1 MDSFAN
7 DVQPSVRRWACLV
20 LPEIFGRLPDDI
32 KRSRAIVA
40 TAKFSRDNSR
50 EVRSALTE
58 ISGQLIHL
66 FVDTTVPDELLEWYL
81 GGSAAQE
88 NKPAP
93 NSNPFAP
100 LPTALSSLKSSI
112 STDSD
117 KSASYIQSFDP
128 ERAMICA
135 FNFPAVALSLGAK
148 QWSKIRSFHA
158 SLARHEQYPVRRS
171 LAASLHAVAKIIGS
185 EQALADLAGLFKSFL
200 SDSSPEVRE
209 MAIDQSFC
217 FIAQLPSSAN
227 DEYLDVLKGAVVPD
241 AGNPMPWRLRE
252 KGAAQ
257 LSSLTQQLL
266 SNLPEKEDASTPFF
280 DMLRFLMKDE
290 VAAVRDAALRA
301 VSFSCMMPL
310 AALTFYQIPSIYK
323 LAQEHGESMGFVV
336 RFLRR
341 NFAEDVSY
349 RHRTT

>member
-32 KRSRAIVA
+32 KRSRVIIA
-40 TAKFSRDNSR
+40 TAKFSRDNAR

-66 FVDTTVPDELLEWYL
+66 FVDSTVPDELLEWYL
-81 GGSAAQE
+81 GGPAAQPE
-88 NKPAP
+88 KPAAP
-93 NSNPFAP
+93 SNPFAP
-100 LPTALSSLKSSI
+100 LPTALSSLLSQSSNDPNKSS
-112 STDSD
+112 T
-117 KSASYIQSFDP
+117 YIQSFDP

-135 FNFPAVALSLGAK
+135 FNFPAVALSLGPN
-148 QWSKIRSFHA
+148 QWSKLRNFHA

-209 MAIDQSFC
+209 MAIEQSLN
-217 FIAQLPSSAN
+217 FIALLPSSVN
-227 DEYLDVLKGAVVPD
+227 DEYFGVLKQAVVPD

-280 DMLRFLMKDE
+280 DMLQYLMKDE

-301 VSFSCMMPL
+301 VSLLHKSLRFKLILS
-310 AALTFYQIPSIYK
+310 ADTFHLQARSRAWREY
-323 LAQEHGESMGFVV
+323 G
-336 RFLRR
+336 LRR
-341 NFAEDVSY
+341 EVPAAELCTGRLVS
-349 RHRTT
+349 T